1 VERTTRSVDELVEEQ
16 REIATSI
23 DYDEARRRLAAVQE
37 ELARY
42 RKTLEAMK
50 QGPVLVSADFDAS
63 KMDEMLAEEQALK
76 ERIRN
81 EDAAAQAEFY
91 REKTRLDREASL
103 EGIALL
109 EYRLAE
115 ERRAYDEMGELDAS
129 NAERKQSAYERIKSL
144 EKQLAQAHEDA
155 TDNLAA
161 LDAKYSTALIEDATA
176 RTQRELEIERDAEL
190 QKAQA
195 LGASEALLL
204 NIRAAYAKRIT
215 QVEADAEAERVKNA
229 ETEAREKERV
239 AQEAA
244 RAEEE
249 NADTRAEF
257 FQAQLTYEN
266 NEYQAQI
273 DAIDN
278 YYAQR
283 REKLSSAG
291 ITEEQITRQSEMAKQ
306 RIREE
311 FEKRHIQ
318 GVSGI
323 LGNLAKTSQAFGKKG
338 FALWK
343 TFAIAQ
349 ALVDTY
355 ASATAAFKAMA
366 GIPIVGPG
374 LAIAAAAAAVG
385 AGLANVAQISKTE
398 PPKAAKGGLLHGAS
412 HAQGGILIEAEGDEY
427 ITARERVKSLGTGL
441 FNFLNFAPLGQVKAA
456 LGNLA
461 FPAFPVPEPKPVYA
475 SGGSVGGSGSLSDL
489 IDAVYS
495 MRDEIVTTIR
505 AQQLSLTISVDP
517 LSNDPVK
524 ISELAD
530 TGKRIRAEGVGVA
543 SLFRVDFLMSDTTAS
558 DYGQIKHTLTDTTD
572 NRLLVS
578 LTLSADKLASVS
590 NYTREPK
597 RLVFE
602 CFPDDW
608 LTANLM
614 SGTQEFERYI
624 SKYEI
629 KAYRDGVLIF
639 TGIIDTSLLSYDY
652 STQILKITC
661 YDKIRLFSIYSD
673 IEQYFGLTAG
683 YQPSWLIGY
692 FIQNIQQR
700 IPVNVGQSNQFVLP
714 TLSQSN
720 LTLCTVT
727 YQDMEQLPADS
738 GGWTYSLHSSG
749 WGYPKYGYILDATA
763 NKATFCFAHKK
774 VIQAHYANP
783 AQDQY
788 RGRFRGR
795 IWKFFN
801 NICPLYYDY
810 DETASWTST
819 LADLDDDYN
828 DLIAFFTE
836 HGIAE
841 ASLDSLAQTGALNG
855 NAYNSSHSVHVSVM
869 GHFSGNVL
877 PSMLHRARPT
887 RPCRTTRPATSRR
900 SRPCCYST
908 TPPST
913 PTCTATSSS
922 ATRAPTAPRL
932 STSPTPTSSA

>member
-1 VERTTRSVDELVEEQ
+1 MPELSFRLIIDSSGAEAKLEQTGAQASQTREQVEKPVTLKVQAETALATIRDLKIAFDGVLQVVRGVTSGINGFLDASLKQRQAVILSKIAFGEQAAEMGRFASQMQYVTNFGYEQLLPLMSKLAQTFHLNTEQIQQLTPAILDFAEANKATGMTVESAFDLMGRALNGHTEMLGRYGLELDENKIKTEGVTYLVEKLTADYGGTASALADLRTQNANTWGDIRETVGDMLNVLVAPLLTGLKNLFTWFNNLSPVMRGFVTGLAVAIPTIVSVTSVITGLTVAINALKVAINPVAGVIGIVVGALAALGFAYASTKLASSNATDAQQDFRQEVERTTRSVDELVEEQ

-530 TGKRIRAEGVGVA
+530 TGKRIRAEV
-543 SLFRVDFLMSDTTAS
+543 
-558 DYGQIKHTLTDTTD
+558 
-572 NRLLVS
+572 
-578 LTLSADKLASVS
+578 
-590 NYTREPK
+590 
-597 RLVFE
+597 
-602 CFPDDW
+602 
-608 LTANLM
+608 
-614 SGTQEFERYI
+614 
-624 SKYEI
+624 
-629 KAYRDGVLIF
+629 
-639 TGIIDTSLLSYDY
+639 
-652 STQILKITC
+652 
-661 YDKIRLFSIYSD
+661 
-673 IEQYFGLTAG
+673 
-683 YQPSWLIGY
+683 
-692 FIQNIQQR
+692 
-700 IPVNVGQSNQFVLP
+700 
-714 TLSQSN
+714 
-720 LTLCTVT
+720 
-727 YQDMEQLPADS
+727 
-738 GGWTYSLHSSG
+738 
-749 WGYPKYGYILDATA
+749 
-763 NKATFCFAHKK
+763 
-774 VIQAHYANP
+774 
-783 AQDQY
+783 
-788 RGRFRGR
+788 
-795 IWKFFN
+795 
-801 NICPLYYDY
+801 
-810 DETASWTST
+810 
-819 LADLDDDYN
+819 
-828 DLIAFFTE
+828 
-836 HGIAE
+836 
-841 ASLDSLAQTGALNG
+841 
-855 NAYNSSHSVHVSVM
+855 
-869 GHFSGNVL
+869 
-877 PSMLHRARPT
+877 
-887 RPCRTTRPATSRR
+887 
-900 SRPCCYST
+900 
-908 TPPST
+908 
-913 PTCTATSSS
+913 
-922 ATRAPTAPRL
+922 
-932 STSPTPTSSA
+932 

>member
-1 VERTTRSVDELVEEQ
+1 MPELSFRLIIDSSGAEAKLEQTGAQASQTREQVEKPVTLKVQAETALATIRDLKIAFDGVLQVVRGVTSGINGFLDASLKQRQAVILSKIAFGEQAAEMGRFASQMQEVTNFGDEQLLPLMSKLAQTFHLNTEQIQQLTPAILDFAEANKATGMTVESAFDLMGRALNGHTEMLGRYGLELDENKIKTEGVTYLVEKLTADYGGTASALADLRTQNANTWGDIRETVGDMLNVLVAPLLTGLKNLFTWFNNLSPVMRGFVTGLAVAIPTIVSVTSVITGLTVAINALKVAINPVAGVIGIVVGALAALGFAYASTKLASSNATDAQQDFRQEVERTTRSVDELVEEQ

-530 TGKRIRAEGVGVA
+530 TGKRIRAEV
-543 SLFRVDFLMSDTTAS
+543 
-558 DYGQIKHTLTDTTD
+558 
-572 NRLLVS
+572 
-578 LTLSADKLASVS
+578 
-590 NYTREPK
+590 
-597 RLVFE
+597 
-602 CFPDDW
+602 
-608 LTANLM
+608 
-614 SGTQEFERYI
+614 
-624 SKYEI
+624 
-629 KAYRDGVLIF
+629 
-639 TGIIDTSLLSYDY
+639 
-652 STQILKITC
+652 
-661 YDKIRLFSIYSD
+661 
-673 IEQYFGLTAG
+673 
-683 YQPSWLIGY
+683 
-692 FIQNIQQR
+692 
-700 IPVNVGQSNQFVLP
+700 
-714 TLSQSN
+714 
-720 LTLCTVT
+720 
-727 YQDMEQLPADS
+727 
-738 GGWTYSLHSSG
+738 
-749 WGYPKYGYILDATA
+749 
-763 NKATFCFAHKK
+763 
-774 VIQAHYANP
+774 
-783 AQDQY
+783 
-788 RGRFRGR
+788 
-795 IWKFFN
+795 
-801 NICPLYYDY
+801 
-810 DETASWTST
+810 
-819 LADLDDDYN
+819 
-828 DLIAFFTE
+828 
-836 HGIAE
+836 
-841 ASLDSLAQTGALNG
+841 
-855 NAYNSSHSVHVSVM
+855 
-869 GHFSGNVL
+869 
-877 PSMLHRARPT
+877 
-887 RPCRTTRPATSRR
+887 
-900 SRPCCYST
+900 
-908 TPPST
+908 
-913 PTCTATSSS
+913 
-922 ATRAPTAPRL
+922 
-932 STSPTPTSSA
+932 

>member
-1 VERTTRSVDELVEEQ
+1 MLQVVRGVTSGINGFLDASLKQRQAVILSKIAFGEEAAEMGKFASQMQEATNFGDEQLLPLMSKLAQTFHLNTEEIQQLTPSILDFAEANKATGMTVESAFDLMGRALNGHTEMLGRYGLELDENKIKTEGVTYLVEKLTDDYGGTASALADLRTQNANTWGDIRETVGDMLNVLVAPLLTGLKNLFTWFNNLSPVMRGFVTGLAVAIPTIVSVTSVITGLTVAINALKVAINPVAWVIGIVVGALAALGFAYASTKLASSNATDAQQDFRQEVERTTKSVDELVAEQ

-23 DYDEARRRLAAVQE
+23 DYDEAHRRLAAVQE
-37 ELARY
+37 ELVRY
-42 RKTLEAMK
+42 RKTIEAMK

-81 EDAAAQAEFY
+81 EDAAAQTAFY

-115 ERRAYDEMGELDAS
+115 ERRAYDEMGELDAA

-144 EKQLAQAHEDA
+144 EKQLTQAHEDA

-161 LDAKYSTALIEDATA
+161 FDAKYSTALIEDATA
-176 RTQRELEIERDAEL
+176 RTQRELELERDAEL
-190 QKAQA
+190 QKAQT
-195 LGASEALLL
+195 LGASETLLL

-257 FQAQLTYEN
+257 FQAQLNYEN

-283 REKLSSAG
+283 REKLTSAG

-398 PPKAAKGGLLHGAS
+398 PPKAAKGGLLRGAS

-427 ITARERVKSLGTGL
+427 ITAKERVKSLGTGL

-461 FPAFPVPEPKPVYA
+461 FPAFPVPEPKPAYA
-475 SGGSVGGSGSLSDL
+475 TGGSVGGSGSLSDL

-505 AQQLSLTISVDP
+505 AQQLSLSVSVDP
-517 LSNDPVK
+517 LSNDPVR

-530 TGKRIRAEGVGVA
+530 TGKRIRAEV
-543 SLFRVDFLMSDTTAS
+543 
-558 DYGQIKHTLTDTTD
+558 
-572 NRLLVS
+572 
-578 LTLSADKLASVS
+578 
-590 NYTREPK
+590 
-597 RLVFE
+597 
-602 CFPDDW
+602 
-608 LTANLM
+608 
-614 SGTQEFERYI
+614 
-624 SKYEI
+624 
-629 KAYRDGVLIF
+629 
-639 TGIIDTSLLSYDY
+639 
-652 STQILKITC
+652 
-661 YDKIRLFSIYSD
+661 
-673 IEQYFGLTAG
+673 
-683 YQPSWLIGY
+683 
-692 FIQNIQQR
+692 
-700 IPVNVGQSNQFVLP
+700 
-714 TLSQSN
+714 
-720 LTLCTVT
+720 
-727 YQDMEQLPADS
+727 
-738 GGWTYSLHSSG
+738 
-749 WGYPKYGYILDATA
+749 
-763 NKATFCFAHKK
+763 
-774 VIQAHYANP
+774 
-783 AQDQY
+783 
-788 RGRFRGR
+788 
-795 IWKFFN
+795 
-801 NICPLYYDY
+801 
-810 DETASWTST
+810 
-819 LADLDDDYN
+819 
-828 DLIAFFTE
+828 
-836 HGIAE
+836 
-841 ASLDSLAQTGALNG
+841 
-855 NAYNSSHSVHVSVM
+855 
-869 GHFSGNVL
+869 
-877 PSMLHRARPT
+877 
-887 RPCRTTRPATSRR
+887 
-900 SRPCCYST
+900 
-908 TPPST
+908 
-913 PTCTATSSS
+913 
-922 ATRAPTAPRL
+922 
-932 STSPTPTSSA
+932 

>member
-1 VERTTRSVDELVEEQ
+1 MPELSFRLIIDSSGAEAKLEQTGAQASQTREQVEKPVTLKVQAETALATIRDLKIAFDGVLQVVRGVTSGINGFLDASLKQRQAVILSKIAFGEQAAEMGKFASQMQEATNFGDEQLLPLMSKLAQTFHLNTEQIQRLTPSILDFAEANKATGMTVESAFDLMGRALNGHTEMLGRYGLELDENRIKTEGVTYLVEKLTADYGGTASALVDLRTQNANTWGDIRETVGDMLNVLVAPLLTGLKNLFAWFNNLSPVMRGFVTGLAVAIPTIVSVTSVITGLTVAINALKVAINPVAGVIGIVVGALAALGFAYASTKLASSNATDAQQDFRQEVERTTRSVDELVEEQ

-37 ELARY
+37 ELSRY

-76 ERIRN
+76 ERIRI
-81 EDAAAQAEFY
+81 EDTAAQAAFY
-91 REKTRLDREASL
+91 REKIRLDREASL

-115 ERRAYDEMGELDAS
+115 ERRAYDELGELDTS
-129 NAERKQSAYERIKSL
+129 NAERKQSAYERVKSL

-155 TDNLAA
+155 AEA
-161 LDAKYSTALIEDATA
+161 LQAIDTKYSTALIEDATA

-283 REKLSSAG
+283 REKLTSAG

-398 PPKAAKGGLLHGAS
+398 PPKAAKGGLLRGAS

-427 ITARERVKSLGTGL
+427 ITAKERVKSLGTGL
-441 FNFLNFAPLGQVKAA
+441 FNFLNFAPLGQVRAA

-461 FPAFPVPEPKPVYA
+461 FPTFPVHEPKLAYA
-475 SGGSVGGSGSLSDL
+475 TGGSVGGSGSLSDL

-505 AQQLSLTISVDP
+505 AQQLSLSVSVDP

-530 TGKRIRAEGVGVA
+530 TGKRIRAEV
-543 SLFRVDFLMSDTTAS
+543 
-558 DYGQIKHTLTDTTD
+558 
-572 NRLLVS
+572 
-578 LTLSADKLASVS
+578 
-590 NYTREPK
+590 
-597 RLVFE
+597 
-602 CFPDDW
+602 
-608 LTANLM
+608 
-614 SGTQEFERYI
+614 
-624 SKYEI
+624 
-629 KAYRDGVLIF
+629 
-639 TGIIDTSLLSYDY
+639 
-652 STQILKITC
+652 
-661 YDKIRLFSIYSD
+661 
-673 IEQYFGLTAG
+673 
-683 YQPSWLIGY
+683 
-692 FIQNIQQR
+692 
-700 IPVNVGQSNQFVLP
+700 
-714 TLSQSN
+714 
-720 LTLCTVT
+720 
-727 YQDMEQLPADS
+727 
-738 GGWTYSLHSSG
+738 
-749 WGYPKYGYILDATA
+749 
-763 NKATFCFAHKK
+763 
-774 VIQAHYANP
+774 
-783 AQDQY
+783 
-788 RGRFRGR
+788 
-795 IWKFFN
+795 
-801 NICPLYYDY
+801 
-810 DETASWTST
+810 
-819 LADLDDDYN
+819 
-828 DLIAFFTE
+828 
-836 HGIAE
+836 
-841 ASLDSLAQTGALNG
+841 
-855 NAYNSSHSVHVSVM
+855 
-869 GHFSGNVL
+869 
-877 PSMLHRARPT
+877 
-887 RPCRTTRPATSRR
+887 
-900 SRPCCYST
+900 
-908 TPPST
+908 
-913 PTCTATSSS
+913 
-922 ATRAPTAPRL
+922 
-932 STSPTPTSSA
+932 

>member
-1 VERTTRSVDELVEEQ
+1 MPELSFRLIIDSSGAEAKLEQTGAQASQTREQVEKPVTLKVQAETALATIRDLKIAFDGVLQVVRGVTSGINGFLDASLKQRQAVILSKIAFGEQAAEMGRFASQMQEVTNFGDEQLLPLMSKLAQTFHLNTEQIQQLTPAILDFAEANKATGMTVERAFDLMGRALNGHTEMLGRYGLELDENKIKTEGVTYLVEKLTADYGGTASALADLRTQNANTWGDIRETVGDMLNVLVAPLLTGLKNLFTWFNNLSPVMRGFVTGLAVAIPTIVSVTSVITGLTVAINALKVAINPVAGVIGIVVGALAALGFAYASTKLASSNATAAQQDLRQEVDRTTRSVDELVEEQ

-505 AQQLSLTISVDP
+505 AQQLSLSISVDP

-530 TGKRIRAEGVGVA
+530 TGKRIRAEV
-543 SLFRVDFLMSDTTAS
+543 
-558 DYGQIKHTLTDTTD
+558 
-572 NRLLVS
+572 
-578 LTLSADKLASVS
+578 
-590 NYTREPK
+590 
-597 RLVFE
+597 
-602 CFPDDW
+602 
-608 LTANLM
+608 
-614 SGTQEFERYI
+614 
-624 SKYEI
+624 
-629 KAYRDGVLIF
+629 
-639 TGIIDTSLLSYDY
+639 
-652 STQILKITC
+652 
-661 YDKIRLFSIYSD
+661 
-673 IEQYFGLTAG
+673 
-683 YQPSWLIGY
+683 
-692 FIQNIQQR
+692 
-700 IPVNVGQSNQFVLP
+700 
-714 TLSQSN
+714 
-720 LTLCTVT
+720 
-727 YQDMEQLPADS
+727 
-738 GGWTYSLHSSG
+738 
-749 WGYPKYGYILDATA
+749 
-763 NKATFCFAHKK
+763 
-774 VIQAHYANP
+774 
-783 AQDQY
+783 
-788 RGRFRGR
+788 
-795 IWKFFN
+795 
-801 NICPLYYDY
+801 
-810 DETASWTST
+810 
-819 LADLDDDYN
+819 
-828 DLIAFFTE
+828 
-836 HGIAE
+836 
-841 ASLDSLAQTGALNG
+841 
-855 NAYNSSHSVHVSVM
+855 
-869 GHFSGNVL
+869 
-877 PSMLHRARPT
+877 
-887 RPCRTTRPATSRR
+887 
-900 SRPCCYST
+900 
-908 TPPST
+908 
-913 PTCTATSSS
+913 
-922 ATRAPTAPRL
+922 
-932 STSPTPTSSA
+932 

>member
-1 VERTTRSVDELVEEQ
+1 MPELSFRLIIDSSGAEAKLEQTGAQASQTREQVEKPVTLKVQAETALATIRDLKIAFDGVLQVVRGVTSGINGFLDASLKQRQAVILSKIAFGEQAAEMGRFASQMQEVTNFGDEQLLPLMSKLAQTFHLNTEQIQQLTPAILDFAEANKATGMTVESAFDLMGRALNGHTEMLGRYGLELDENKIKTEGVTYLVEKLTADYGGTASALADLRTQNANTWGDIRETVGDMLNVLVAPLLTGLKNLFTWFNNLSPVMRGFVTGLAVAIPTIVSVTSVITGLTVAINALKVAINPVAGVIGIVVGALAALGFAYASTKLASSNATDAQQDFRQEVERTTRSVDELVEEQ

-505 AQQLSLTISVDP
+505 AQQLSLSVSVDP

-530 TGKRIRAEGVGVA
+530 TGKRIRAEV
-543 SLFRVDFLMSDTTAS
+543 
-558 DYGQIKHTLTDTTD
+558 
-572 NRLLVS
+572 
-578 LTLSADKLASVS
+578 
-590 NYTREPK
+590 
-597 RLVFE
+597 
-602 CFPDDW
+602 
-608 LTANLM
+608 
-614 SGTQEFERYI
+614 
-624 SKYEI
+624 
-629 KAYRDGVLIF
+629 
-639 TGIIDTSLLSYDY
+639 
-652 STQILKITC
+652 
-661 YDKIRLFSIYSD
+661 
-673 IEQYFGLTAG
+673 
-683 YQPSWLIGY
+683 
-692 FIQNIQQR
+692 
-700 IPVNVGQSNQFVLP
+700 
-714 TLSQSN
+714 
-720 LTLCTVT
+720 
-727 YQDMEQLPADS
+727 
-738 GGWTYSLHSSG
+738 
-749 WGYPKYGYILDATA
+749 
-763 NKATFCFAHKK
+763 
-774 VIQAHYANP
+774 
-783 AQDQY
+783 
-788 RGRFRGR
+788 
-795 IWKFFN
+795 
-801 NICPLYYDY
+801 
-810 DETASWTST
+810 
-819 LADLDDDYN
+819 
-828 DLIAFFTE
+828 
-836 HGIAE
+836 
-841 ASLDSLAQTGALNG
+841 
-855 NAYNSSHSVHVSVM
+855 
-869 GHFSGNVL
+869 
-877 PSMLHRARPT
+877 
-887 RPCRTTRPATSRR
+887 
-900 SRPCCYST
+900 
-908 TPPST
+908 
-913 PTCTATSSS
+913 
-922 ATRAPTAPRL
+922 
-932 STSPTPTSSA
+932 

>member
-1 VERTTRSVDELVEEQ
+1 MPELSFRLIIDSSGAEAKLEQTGAQASQTREQVEKPVTLKVQAETALATIRDLKIAFDGVLQVVRGVTSGINGFLDASLKQRQAVILSKIAFGEQAAEMGRFASQMQEVTNFGDEQLLPLMSKLAQTFHLNTEQIQQLTPAILDFAEANKATGMTVESAFDLMGRALNGHTEMLGRYGLELDENRIKTEGVTYLVEKLTADYGGTASALVDLRTQNANTWGDIRETVGDMLNVLVAPLLTGLKNLFAWFNNLSPVMRGFVTGLAVAIPTIVSVTSVITGLTVAINALKVAINPVAGVIGIVVGALAALGFAYASTKLASSNATDAQQDFRQEVERTTRSVDELVEEQ

-37 ELARY
+37 ELSRY

-76 ERIRN
+76 ERIRI
-81 EDAAAQAEFY
+81 EDTAAQAAFY
-91 REKTRLDREASL
+91 REKIRLDREASL

-115 ERRAYDEMGELDAS
+115 ERRAYDELGELDTS
-129 NAERKQSAYERIKSL
+129 NAERKQSAYERVKSL

-155 TDNLAA
+155 AEA
-161 LDAKYSTALIEDATA
+161 LQAIDTKYSTALIEDATA

-398 PPKAAKGGLLHGAS
+398 PPKAAKGGLLRGAS

-427 ITARERVKSLGTGL
+427 ITAKERVKSLGTGL
-441 FNFLNFAPLGQVKAA
+441 FNFLNFAPLGQVRAA

-461 FPAFPVPEPKPVYA
+461 FPTFPVHEPKLAYA
-475 SGGSVGGSGSLSDL
+475 TGGSVGGSGSLSDL

-505 AQQLSLTISVDP
+505 AQQLSLSVSVDP

-530 TGKRIRAEGVGVA
+530 TGKRIRAEV
-543 SLFRVDFLMSDTTAS
+543 
-558 DYGQIKHTLTDTTD
+558 
-572 NRLLVS
+572 
-578 LTLSADKLASVS
+578 
-590 NYTREPK
+590 
-597 RLVFE
+597 
-602 CFPDDW
+602 
-608 LTANLM
+608 
-614 SGTQEFERYI
+614 
-624 SKYEI
+624 
-629 KAYRDGVLIF
+629 
-639 TGIIDTSLLSYDY
+639 
-652 STQILKITC
+652 
-661 YDKIRLFSIYSD
+661 
-673 IEQYFGLTAG
+673 
-683 YQPSWLIGY
+683 
-692 FIQNIQQR
+692 
-700 IPVNVGQSNQFVLP
+700 
-714 TLSQSN
+714 
-720 LTLCTVT
+720 
-727 YQDMEQLPADS
+727 
-738 GGWTYSLHSSG
+738 
-749 WGYPKYGYILDATA
+749 
-763 NKATFCFAHKK
+763 
-774 VIQAHYANP
+774 
-783 AQDQY
+783 
-788 RGRFRGR
+788 
-795 IWKFFN
+795 
-801 NICPLYYDY
+801 
-810 DETASWTST
+810 
-819 LADLDDDYN
+819 
-828 DLIAFFTE
+828 
-836 HGIAE
+836 
-841 ASLDSLAQTGALNG
+841 
-855 NAYNSSHSVHVSVM
+855 
-869 GHFSGNVL
+869 
-877 PSMLHRARPT
+877 
-887 RPCRTTRPATSRR
+887 
-900 SRPCCYST
+900 
-908 TPPST
+908 
-913 PTCTATSSS
+913 
-922 ATRAPTAPRL
+922 
-932 STSPTPTSSA
+932 

>member
-1 VERTTRSVDELVEEQ
+1 
-16 REIATSI
+16 
-23 DYDEARRRLAAVQE
+23 
-37 ELARY
+37 
-42 RKTLEAMK
+42 
-50 QGPVLVSADFDAS
+50 
-63 KMDEMLAEEQALK
+63 
-76 ERIRN
+76 
-81 EDAAAQAEFY
+81 
-91 REKTRLDREASL
+91 LDT
-103 EGIALL
+103 
-109 EYRLAE
+109 
-115 ERRAYDEMGELDAS
+115 S
-129 NAERKQSAYERIKSL
+129 NAERKQSAYERVKSL

-155 TDNLAA
+155 AEA
-161 LDAKYSTALIEDATA
+161 LQAIDTKYSTALIEDATA

-215 QVEADAEAERVKNA
+215 QVEADAEAERVKTA
-229 ETEAREKERV
+229 ETAAREKGRV

-283 REKLSSAG
+283 REKLTSAG

-398 PPKAAKGGLLHGAS
+398 PPKAAQGGLLRGAA

-427 ITARERVKSLGTGL
+427 ITAKARVKSLGSGL
-441 FNFLNFAPLGQVKAA
+441 FNFLNFAPLGQVRAA

-461 FPAFPVPEPKPVYA
+461 FPTFPVHEPKLAYA
-475 SGGSVGGSGSLSDL
+475 TGGSVGGSGSLSDL

-505 AQQLSLTISVDP
+505 AQQLSLSVSVDP

-530 TGKRIRAEGVGVA
+530 TGKRIRAEV
-543 SLFRVDFLMSDTTAS
+543 
-558 DYGQIKHTLTDTTD
+558 
-572 NRLLVS
+572 
-578 LTLSADKLASVS
+578 
-590 NYTREPK
+590 
-597 RLVFE
+597 
-602 CFPDDW
+602 
-608 LTANLM
+608 
-614 SGTQEFERYI
+614 
-624 SKYEI
+624 
-629 KAYRDGVLIF
+629 
-639 TGIIDTSLLSYDY
+639 
-652 STQILKITC
+652 
-661 YDKIRLFSIYSD
+661 
-673 IEQYFGLTAG
+673 
-683 YQPSWLIGY
+683 
-692 FIQNIQQR
+692 
-700 IPVNVGQSNQFVLP
+700 
-714 TLSQSN
+714 
-720 LTLCTVT
+720 
-727 YQDMEQLPADS
+727 
-738 GGWTYSLHSSG
+738 
-749 WGYPKYGYILDATA
+749 
-763 NKATFCFAHKK
+763 
-774 VIQAHYANP
+774 
-783 AQDQY
+783 
-788 RGRFRGR
+788 
-795 IWKFFN
+795 
-801 NICPLYYDY
+801 
-810 DETASWTST
+810 
-819 LADLDDDYN
+819 
-828 DLIAFFTE
+828 
-836 HGIAE
+836 
-841 ASLDSLAQTGALNG
+841 
-855 NAYNSSHSVHVSVM
+855 
-869 GHFSGNVL
+869 
-877 PSMLHRARPT
+877 
-887 RPCRTTRPATSRR
+887 
-900 SRPCCYST
+900 
-908 TPPST
+908 
-913 PTCTATSSS
+913 
-922 ATRAPTAPRL
+922 
-932 STSPTPTSSA
+932 